1 MHQPKVLYSGP
12 FFNGDEI
19 KAAVDCLLTGGWLPS
34 GSNVARFE
42 KEFSRKFNFSESLMV
57 NSGSSANLVMLAALK
72 QYFDWPDGAEII
84 VSVVGFPTTV
94 APILQNNMVPRFVDI
109 EWNSLNWSLDE
120 VENAINDKTVA
131 IINSPVL
138 GNPCDIDRL
147 LSICEAHNIQPIADG
162 CDSLGS
168 KWKGQWL
175 SNDFVASSCSFYPAH
190 HITTMEGGM
199 VSSCL
204 PGFNKLARSFA
215 WWGRD
220 CYCVGECNLLT
231 NGTCGNRF
239 DKWLEGYDV
248 PVDHKY
254 VFSTIGYNL
263 KPLDLQGAVGS
274 VQLKKFDEI
283 HEKRRNNYQ
292 RIADI
297 FQLLPSSIR
306 VVKESDEVECSWFGV
321 PIVCEQPSIKHALQ
335 KHLEQN
341 GVQTRN
347 YFAGNLLLHPGYKH
361 LGNPK
366 QFPNAYQVLDR
377 VFFLGCHPGMTDNDF
392 QWIEQVIVK
401 FLKGCSVV
409 ADGYNWDIAGS
420 L

>member
-1 MHQPKVLYSGP
+1 MHKPKVLYSGP

-19 KAAVDCLLTGGWLPS
+19 DAAITCLQGGGWLPA
-34 GSNVARFE
+34 GSNVAKFEQHFSKRFG
-42 KEFSRKFNFSESLMV
+42 FTESLMV

-72 QYFDWPDGAEII
+72 QYFNWPDGAEII
-84 VSVVGFPTTV
+84 VSVVGFPTTI

-109 EWNSLNWSLDE
+109 EWNSLNWDLQQ
-120 VENAINDKTVA
+120 VEDAINDKTVA
-131 IINSPVL
+131 ILNSPVL

-147 LSICEAHNIQPIADG
+147 IAICERYNIKPIADG

-168 KWKGQWL
+168 KWKDKWL
-175 SNDFVASSCSFYPAH
+175 SDYFVASSCSFYPAH

-199 VSSCL
+199 VSSSL

-239 DKWLEGYDV
+239 DYWLEDYDA

-263 KPLDLQGAVGS
+263 KPLDLQGAVGL
-274 VQLKKFDEI
+274 VQLTKFDEI
-283 HEKRRNNYQ
+283 HEKRRSNYQ
-292 RIADI
+292 AVRSILAK
-297 FQLLPSSIR
+297 LPESVR
-306 VVKESDEVECSWFGV
+306 VVAEGENTESSWFGV
-321 PIVCEQPSIKHALQ
+321 PIVCERKELKHALQ
-335 KHLEQN
+335 KHFEDN

-361 LGNPK
+361 LGNAK
-366 QFPNAYQVLDR
+366 DFSNAYEVLNR
-377 VFFLGCHPGMTDNDF
+377 VFFLGCHPGMTQNDL
-392 QWIEQVIVK
+392 QWIETVVDGFMNEHVIA
-401 FLKGCSVV
+401 
-409 ADGYNWDIAGS
+409 ADGYSWDVAV
-420 L
+420 